1 MPLYAAIACSR
12 SGHSGFFTT
21 SAVPG
26 RAVENY
32 REEVHITGGGIGSI
46 KMNGVVSITVVLR
59 LFL

>member
-32 REEVHITGGGIGSI
+32 REEVHITGGG
-46 KMNGVVSITVVLR
+46 
-59 LFL
+59 